1 MPASISKEDY
11 VSADGKEGTNMDTLC
26 INTIRTLVMDAI
38 QKAGSGHPGAAMS
51 MAPVAYTLWQN
62 MMVYDSA
69 DPLWPNRDR
78 FVLSIGHAS
87 MLLYAL
93 IHLAGI
99 KEVCH
104 KTVIDQPALT
114 IEDLRQFR
122 QLGSRTPGHPEYGH
136 TTGVETTTGPLGA
149 GCATSVGM
157 AVARDWL
164 ATRYNRPHYPLF
176 DHTVYVLCGDGD
188 MMEGVTSEAAS
199 FAGHHGLGGLVW
211 IYDANKIS
219 IEGSTDLTFTESVA
233 ERFKAYGWQ
242 VLTLENANNTQ
253 TFLTLLK
260 QAQAEKTRPTLIIV
274 HSVIAWGAPHKAGKA
289 SAHGEPLGEEE
300 IRATKQGL
308 GWSAESHF
316 FVPDGVLSHMQAGMG
331 ARGRQ
336 AHRVWKVLLDCYTTE
351 YPREAAELLD
361 IFNGV
366 IPKGWDSDIPVFT
379 ADKTGEAT
387 RVSSG
392 TVLNAIANN
401 LPWLLGGSA
410 DLAPSTKTWLN
421 GQGVFKAVDCKKDEK
436 DGELCHVGRNIHFGV
451 REHAMG
457 AMANG
462 MALYGLRPY
471 VGGFLIF
478 SDYMKASIRLSA
490 LMSLPVIY
498 IFTHDSIGVGED
510 GPTHQPIEQLTQLR
524 AIPRLITLRPADANE
539 VAEAWRVLITY
550 KDGPV
555 ALVLSRQNLPIL
567 DRNRYASASG
577 VTRGGYILA
586 SSTACP
592 RVIIIASGSEVQLA
606 IGAYEALMSENI
618 PARVVSMPSWEL
630 FEAQSA
636 EYRNN
641 VLPPSVSGRVVVEAA
656 SALGWERYAGDKGEI
671 IALREFGASAPG
683 KQLFQHFG
691 LTQEAVL
698 AAARKQARQ

>member
-1 MPASISKEDY
+1 MCNPVSEDY
-11 VSADGKEGTNMDTLC
+11 HVSARKEEDTNMDIVC
-26 INTIRTLVMDAI
+26 INTIRTLVMDSV
-38 QKAGSGHPGAAMS
+38 QKAGSGHPGAAIS
-51 MAPVAYTLWQN
+51 MAPIAYTLWQN
-62 MMVYDSA
+62 MMVYDCD

-93 IHLAGI
+93 IHLAGV
-99 KEVCH
+99 KDVCH
-104 KTVIDQPALT
+104 KTVVDQPALT

-136 TTGVETTTGPLGA
+136 TTGVEITTGPLGA
-149 GCATSVGM
+149 GCASSVGM

-164 ATRYNRPHYPLF
+164 ATRYNRSRYPLF

-199 FAGHHGLGGLVW
+199 FAGHYRLGGLVW
-211 IYDANKIS
+211 IYDSNKIS
-219 IEGSTDLTFTESVA
+219 IEGSTDITFTESIA

-242 VLTLENANNTQ
+242 VLTLDDANDTQ
-253 TFLTLLK
+253 TFLNLLK
-260 QAQAEKTRPTLIIV
+260 QAQAEKTCPTLIIV
-274 HSVIAWGAPHKAGKA
+274 HSVIAWGAPRKAGKA

-300 IRATKQGL
+300 IRAAKQGL
-308 GWSAESHF
+308 GWPIESHF
-316 FVPDGVLSHMQAGMG
+316 FVPDGVLSHMQAGIG
-331 ARGRQ
+331 ARGRT
-336 AHRVWKVLLDCYTTE
+336 AHKAWEELWACYTAE
-351 YPREAAELLD
+351 YPRESAELLH
-361 IFNGV
+361 IFNGTL
-366 IPKGWDSDIPVFT
+366 PEGWDSDIPVFSP
-379 ADKTGEAT
+379 DKTGEAS

-392 TVLNAIANN
+392 NVLNAIANH
-401 LPWLLGGSA
+401 LPWLLGGAA
-410 DLAPSTKTWLN
+410 DLAPSTKTWMN
-421 GQGVFKAVDCKKDEK
+421 GQGVFKALHCKK
-436 DGELCHVGRNIHFGV
+436 GEESGETPLIAGRNIHFGV

-462 MALYGLRPY
+462 MALYGLRAY

-490 LMSLPVIY
+490 LMNLPVAY

-510 GPTHQPIEQLTQLR
+510 GPTHQPIEQLIQLR
-524 AIPRLITLRPADANE
+524 ATPRLITLRPADANE
-539 VAEAWRVLITY
+539 VAEAWRVLITH

-567 DRNRYASASG
+567 DRTRYASASG
-577 VTRGGYILA
+577 VARGGYILA
-586 SSTACP
+586 SSEECP

-606 IGAYEALMSENI
+606 VSAYETLTDENI

-630 FEAQSA
+630 FETQSA
-636 EYRNN
+636 EYRNA

-656 SALGWERYAGDKGEI
+656 SALGWERYAGAQGEI
-671 IALREFGASAPG
+671 IALREFGVSAPG

-691 LTQEAVL
+691 LTYEAVL
-698 AAARKQARQ
+698 AAARKQAG

>member
-1 MPASISKEDY
+1 MHVSNDCHISAMNGEDT
-11 VSADGKEGTNMDTLC
+11 KMDSLC
-26 INTIRTLVMDAI
+26 INTIRTLVMDAV

-51 MAPVAYTLWQN
+51 MAPVAYTLWQKA
-62 MMVYDSA
+62 MVYDPT

-93 IHLAGI
+93 IHIAGI
-99 KEVCH
+99 KAVSH
-104 KTVIDQPALT
+104 KTVTDQPALT
-114 IEDLRQFR
+114 LEDLRQFR

-149 GCATSVGM
+149 GCATSIGM

-164 ATRYNRPHYPLF
+164 ATRYNRPDYPLF

-199 FAGHHGLGGLVW
+199 FAGHHRLGGLVW
-211 IYDANKIS
+211 IYDSNKIS

-233 ERFKAYGWQ
+233 ERFYAYGWQ
-242 VLTLENANNTQ
+242 VLTLEDANDTE
-253 TFLTLLK
+253 TFSTLLK
-260 QAQAEKTRPTLIIV
+260 QAKAEKTRPTLIIV
-274 HSVIAWGAPHKAGKA
+274 SSVIAWGSPRKAGKA

-300 IRATKQGL
+300 IRATKQEL
-308 GWSAESHF
+308 GWPVESHF
-316 FVPDGVLSHMQAGMG
+316 LVPDGVLPHMQAGMG
-331 ARGRQ
+331 ARGH
-336 AHRVWKVLLDCYTTE
+336 AACKVWKALLERYKAQ
-351 YPREAAELLD
+351 YPHEAEELSA
-361 IFNGV
+361 IFNGTL
-366 IPKGWDSDIPVFT
+366 PKGWDADIPVFSPH
-379 ADKTGEAT
+379 KTGEAS
-387 RVSSG
+387 RSSSG
-392 TVLNAIANN
+392 TVLNAIANH

-410 DLAPSTKTWLN
+410 DLAPSTKTWLK
-421 GQGVFKAVDCKKDEK
+421 GQDSFKATHSQEAYVKEA
-436 DGELCHVGRNIHFGV
+436 HVSWRNIHFGV

-457 AMANG
+457 AIANG

-490 LMSLPVIY
+490 LMTLPVVY

-510 GPTHQPIEQLTQLR
+510 GPTHQPIEQLVQLR

-539 VAEAWRVLITY
+539 VVEAWRMLITH
-550 KDGPV
+550 KNGPV
-555 ALVLSRQNLPIL
+555 ALVLSRQNLPVL
-567 DRNRYASASG
+567 DRTHYASASG
-577 VTRGGYILA
+577 LAQGGYVLA
-586 SSTACP
+586 SSTECP
-592 RVIIIASGSEVQLA
+592 RVILIASGSEVHLA
-606 IGAYEALMSENI
+606 VSVYESLIAEGI

-630 FEAQSA
+630 FEAQSV
-636 EYRNN
+636 EYRNA

-656 SALGWERYAGDKGEI
+656 SALGWERYAGLQGEI

-683 KQLFQHFG
+683 DQLFQHFG
-691 LTQEAVL
+691 LTHEVVL
-698 AAARKQARQ
+698 AAARRQVG